1 MSDDEFHETFE
12 DITSTS
18 GSDSADEG
26 SGHDERMRSTR
37 VAPVTGVSRPPV
49 WSPSA
54 FESKFSVWKDDP
66 SSINERRQ
74 RFFREKGLK
83 SPRDEHGYAHV
94 ATLSAGFAS
103 TGEAASKKSRNS
115 IEEAFAG
122 SRVDEHVSTPLNLLQ
137 YVTGYSHIAAI

>member
-26 SGHDERMRSTR
+26 NGHDNRMRSTR
-37 VAPVTGVSRPPV
+37 GASVTSANRLPV
-49 WSPSA
+49 WSTSA

-66 SSINERRQ
+66 GSINERRQ

-83 SPRDEHGYAHV
+83 SSRDEHTHAH
-94 ATLSAGFAS
+94 AAFSAGFAS
-103 TGEAASKKSRNS
+103 TGETVSKKSRNS
-115 IEEAFAG
+115 GGEAFAG
-122 SRVDEHVSTPLNLLQ
+122 SRIDEHVSTPLHLLH
-137 YVTGYSHIAAI
+137 YVTGYSHIATN

>member
-1 MSDDEFHETFE
+1 MGEEFVSDDEFHETFE

-26 SGHDERMRSTR
+26 SGGHGSRMRATR
-37 VAPVTGVSRPPV
+37 VVGRPPL

-66 SSINERRQ
+66 RSINERRQ

-83 SPRDEHGYAHV
+83 SSRDGAH
-94 ATLSAGFAS
+94 LSAGFVAG
-103 TGEAASKKSRNS
+103 GETASKESRNS
-115 IEEAFAG
+115 GDEAFAG
-122 SRVDEHVSTPLNLLQ
+122 SFAV
-137 YVTGYSHIAAI
+137 